1 MQNNNGFI
9 KLNRGIRNHWIWE
22 NPKYLQWWI
31 DLIMEANWTEGKT
44 VINGQLITVPRGSLI
59 TSISKLA
66 ERWGC
71 TRRTA
76 KHFIDMLESDKM
88 CTAYGTGLYTTIS
101 IEKYSFWQSEG
112 AGDGTGYGTT
122 DGTGDGTG
130 DDSQYK
136 KNKED
141 KESLSLL
148 YIKGDERRR
157 EVSSF
162 LLSKGLPDISQEF
175 CDYYDD
181 IGWDQIRSWKA
192 LATKWAKNE
201 QAKPKPLTEE
211 QKKQAK
217 QKKEEKLSALYEA
230 HGIRN

>member
-9 KLNRGIRNHWIWE
+9 KLNRGIRSHWIWE

-31 DLIMEANWTEGKT
+31 DIIMEANWTEGKT
-44 VINGQLITVPRGSLI
+44 VINGQLITVPRGSFI

-66 ERWGC
+66 KRWGC
-71 TRRTA
+71 ARMTV
-76 KHFIDMLESDKM
+76 KHFLELLESDGM
-88 CTAYGTGLYTTIS
+88 VTTDVTPLGAVVNV
-101 IEKYSFWQSEG
+101 ENYSVWQS
-112 AGDGTGYGTT
+112 ADNGDVTGYVTT
-122 DGTGDGTG
+122 DVAADVAADVT
-130 DDSQYK
+130 QYK

-201 QAKPKPLTEE
+201 QVKPKPLTEE